1 LSPLASLAVS
11 VTPRAPAGGGGLST
25 VMQAGADLSGQLA
38 LGAASGSSA
47 VKIFLLVTALSFAS
61 ALILSLTSFTR
72 IIIVLSFLRQALG
85 TPQLPPNPVL
95 MGLSLFLTMFIM
107 APVATKV
114 NREAL
119 SPYMDDKISASDALD
134 RGEGPLRDWMLKQ
147 TRSEDVRLFLDISG
161 GPRPVKGEVLPMT
174 VVIPAFMISELG
186 TAFRMGLFVF
196 VPMLLIDILV
206 ASILMSLGMMMVP
219 PQMIS
224 LPLKIGVFLLA
235 GGWHLVVSSLV
246 RSF

>member
-1 LSPLASLAVS
+1 LSLTALAAAA
-11 VTPRAPAGGGGLST
+11 APHAAGATLGG
-25 VMQAGADLSGQLA
+25 VVQAGTDLTGQLA

-72 IIIVLSFLRQALG
+72 IVIVLSFLRQALG

-107 APVATKV
+107 TPVATRV
-114 NREAL
+114 NKDAL
-119 SPYMDDKISASDALD
+119 APYLDDKISASEAFE
-134 RGEGPLRDWMLKQ
+134 RGQGPLRDWMMKQ
-147 TRSEDVRLFLDISG
+147 TRTEDVRLFVEISG
-161 GPRPVKGEVLPMT
+161 AARPTRGETLPMT
-174 VVIPAFMISELG
+174 VVIPAFMVSELG
-186 TAFRMGLFVF
+186 TAFRMGLYIF

-219 PQMIS
+219 PQMLS

-235 GGWHLVVSSLV
+235 GGWNLVVSSLV
-246 RSF
+246 RSFG

>member
-1 LSPLASLAVS
+1 
-11 VTPRAPAGGGGLST
+11 
-25 VMQAGADLSGQLA
+25 
-38 LGAASGSSA
+38 
-47 VKIFLLVTALSFAS
+47 
-61 ALILSLTSFTR
+61 
-72 IIIVLSFLRQALG
+72 
-85 TPQLPPNPVL
+85 
-95 MGLSLFLTMFIM
+95 
-107 APVATKV
+107 
-114 NREAL
+114 
-119 SPYMDDKISASDALD
+119 
-134 RGEGPLRDWMLKQ
+134 
-147 TRSEDVRLFLDISG
+147 
-161 GPRPVKGEVLPMT
+161 MT

-186 TAFRMGLFVF
+186 TSFRMGLFIF